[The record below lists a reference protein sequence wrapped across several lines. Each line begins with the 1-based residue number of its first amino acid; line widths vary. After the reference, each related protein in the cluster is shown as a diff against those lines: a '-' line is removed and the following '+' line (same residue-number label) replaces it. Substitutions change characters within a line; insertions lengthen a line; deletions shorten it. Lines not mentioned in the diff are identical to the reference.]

1 LAKAVRLSNHGR
13 RWNVELGER
22 YSAFSDAETAELA
35 LLDVHRAA
43 VNNAL
48 FFNDPVQSGSL
59 YGTTTLPPGPC
70 ARSIPG
76 PDRTV
81 PECRC
86 GITLASS
93 RSPPLAGFFVP
104 AVSNKF
110 KRSRV
115 TFLAFICLCV

>member
-1 LAKAVRLSNHGR
+1 MTTTDNQPAPHELLREEFCALAKAVRLSNHGR

-59 YGTTTLPPGPC
+59 YGTTTLPP
-70 ARSIPG
+70 AHVLDQY
-76 PDRTV
+76 PDLIELF
-81 PECRC
+81 PN
-86 GITLASS
+86 
-93 RSPPLAGFFVP
+93 
-104 AVSNKF
+104 AVA
-110 KRSRV
+110 V
-115 TFLAFICLCV
+115 